1 MTFKDLGIM
10 PSILKA
16 LEESQYT
23 IPTSIQEQA
32 IPPILAGRDLLGCA
46 QTGTGKT
53 AAFAVPTLQRLSGFD
68 SNTGR
73 INSVDKGDFG
83 GYTGKDNS
91 ADKNNSEG
99 YENKDFDD
107 VNYNSNSYTRNLNSR
122 TNSLNNSKPQN
133 PKRVIRALVLTPT
146 RELAMQIYES
156 FRTYGRH
163 VGLRSCVIFG
173 GVSQKPQEDTLSKGV
188 DILVA
193 TPGRLCDLMSQRLI
207 DLRHIEI
214 MILDEADRMLDMGFS
229 HDVKKIISKTPEE
242 RQTLFFSATMPLEIV
257 KMSSSMLVNPVK
269 LEITPESPTVEAI
282 SQSVYFVDKLN
293 KRLLLL
299 HLLKNPDI
307 ESALI
312 FTRTKH
318 GADRVVKDLLNGQIP
333 AQAIHGNKS
342 QNARQHALDSFKKKA
357 TRILV
362 ATDIAAR
369 GIDIDCLSHVF
380 NFDLPEIPESY
391 VHRIGRTGRAGQNG
405 VAISFC
411 DFEEKKLLVAI
422 EKWCAKP
429 IPVIDNHPYPL
440 LITTILPKPEVHRRG
455 ERGLPGTDNGRHSEN
470 RRGDRNQP
478 GTANGIH
485 GDRKS
490 QNRSA
495 GQSKQNNPHDT
506 LKNKSENRPQD
517 SSQGRSQNRTQD
529 NSLLDNSQD
538 RTQRRPQNQPHSK
551 PQSKSQ
557 YKPQESR
564 GNRILHKV
572 EF

>member
-68 SNTGR
+68 SNNGR
-73 INSVDKGDFG
+73 INSVDRNDFG
-83 GYTGKDNS
+83 SYIDYDNS
-91 ADKNNSEG
+91 TDKNNRRSNANPVFG
-99 YENKDFDD
+99 GENP
-107 VNYNSNSYTRNLNSR
+107 NSNSYSK
-122 TNSLNNSKPQN
+122 SLSNNSNGLNKAN
-133 PKRVIRALVLTPT
+133 VLNTKRVIRALVLTPT

-173 GVSQKPQEDTLSKGV
+173 GVSQKPQEEILSKGV

-257 KMSSSMLVNPVK
+257 KMSSSMLVDPVK

-293 KRLLLL
+293 KRHLLL

-440 LITTILPKPEVHRRG
+440 LITTILPKPEVNRRG
-455 ERGLPGTDNGRHSEN
+455 ERGMPGTDSARHSEN

-490 QNRSA
+490 ENRLS
-495 GQSKQNNPHDT
+495 GQSRQNKSQDHLN
-506 LKNKSENRPQD
+506 NKSESVSKD

-529 NSLLDNSQD
+529 RSLENSQD
-538 RTQRRPQNQPHSK
+538 RTQGRPQNRPHSG

-557 YKPQESR
+557 YKPQENR